1 MRLGGPELVGR
12 LVGETESNLRQAF
25 EEAKARA
32 PTVMVLDEVEALCL
46 RRDAASSDLDK
57 RMVATFLALMDG
69 FQGMERVVVLAAT
82 SRPQAVDPAV
92 RRPGRLDREI
102 DVGVPGEAAR
112 KDILKVLLQQAGA
125 TTMTVSEED
134 MQMVAARAH
143 GFVGAD
149 LLLVCKEAAM
159 LAARRGGKPSAIAD
173 KDGIPGG
180 ENLRVTGEDLLAGLA
195 RVRPSALR
203 EVAVEVPRVRWGDIG
218 GMGEVKR
225 ALQECVEWPLTRPEA
240 FVRMGI
246 APPKGV
252 LLYGPPGC
260 SKTLMARALATE
272 SGMNFLAVKGPELLS
287 KWLGESEKA
296 LQALFK
302 KARAAAPTVIFFDE
316 VDALA
321 GRRGEGEDSKAS
333 ERVLSQLLTELDG
346 VQPLRRVVVVA
357 ATNRPDLLDPALLRP
372 GRIDR
377 KVYVPPPDTASRRE
391 ILAIALRGVP
401 VEDTGLK
408 VEESAAAGSE
418 GLDLDEVARRTEG
431 FSGAEMVAL
440 CREGALCAVEEDP
453 VNARFLQHR
462 HLNQVLRGW
471 QRQITPQMLDFYR
484 RYADRRQIDS

>member
-1 MRLGGPELVGR
+1 MMLGGTELVGG
-12 LVGETESNLRQAF
+12 LVGQTERNLRQTF
-25 EEAKARA
+25 GEAASRA
-32 PTVMVLDEVEALCL
+32 PTVMILDEVEVLCP
-46 RRDAASSDLDK
+46 RRDTASSDADK

-69 FQGMERVVVLAAT
+69 FKGLERVVVLAAT
-82 SRPQAVDPAV
+82 SRPQAIDPAV

-102 DVGVPGEAAR
+102 DIGVPGEAAR
-112 KDILKVLLQQAGA
+112 RDILGVLLEKAGGCA
-125 TTMTVSEED
+125 EALAED
-134 MQMVAARAH
+134 IKVVASRAH
-143 GFVGAD
+143 GFVGSD

-159 LAARRGGKPSAIAD
+159 LAVKRRQAQGDTSA
-173 KDGIPGG
+173 PVH
-180 ENLRVTGEDLLAGLA
+180 LTGDDLLGGLA

-203 EVAVEVPRVRWGDIG
+203 EVAVEVPRVRWEDIG
-218 GMGEVKR
+218 GMAAVKR
-225 ALQECVEWPLTRPEA
+225 ALRECVEWPLTRPEA
-240 FVRMGI
+240 FVHMGI

-302 KARAAAPTVIFFDE
+302 KARAAAPTVVFFDE

-321 GRRGEGEDSKAS
+321 GRRGAGDDSKAS

-377 KVYVPPPDTASRRE
+377 KVYVPPPDVVSRRE
-391 ILAIALRGVP
+391 ILGIALRGVP
-401 VEDTGLK
+401 VADD
-408 VEESAAAGSE
+408 VN
-418 GLDLDEVARRTEG
+418 LDEVARSTEG

-440 CREGALCAVEEDP
+440 CREAALGAVEEDP
-453 VNARFLQHR
+453 EHARVVAGR
-462 HLNQVLRGW
+462 HLAQALAGW
-471 QRQITPQMLDFYR
+471 QRQITPQMVNFYR
-484 RYADRRQIDS
+484 RYGERGRT

>member
-1 MRLGGPELVGR
+1 
-12 LVGETESNLRQAF
+12 
-25 EEAKARA
+25 
-32 PTVMVLDEVEALCL
+32 
-46 RRDAASSDLDK
+46 
-57 RMVATFLALMDG
+57 
-69 FQGMERVVVLAAT
+69 
-82 SRPQAVDPAV
+82 
-92 RRPGRLDREI
+92 
-102 DVGVPGEAAR
+102 
-112 KDILKVLLQQAGA
+112 
-125 TTMTVSEED
+125 
-134 MQMVAARAH
+134 MQMVASRAH

-159 LAARRGGKPSAIAD
+159 LAARRVGKPLALAEED
-173 KDGIPGG
+173 ANQAG
-180 ENLRVTGEDLLAGLA
+180 EQLRVTGEDLLAGLA

-218 GMGEVKR
+218 GMKDVKR

-346 VQPLRRVVVVA
+346 VQPLRRVIVVA

-391 ILAIALRGVP
+391 ILNIALRGVP
-401 VEDTGLK
+401 VEDTGVK
-408 VEESAAAGSE
+408 KEKAADGRG
-418 GLDLDEVARRTEG
+418 GLDLDDVAWRTEG

-440 CREGALCAVEEDP
+440 CREAALCAVEEDP
-453 VNARFLQHR
+453 VNARCLQGR
-462 HLNQVLRGW
+462 HLNQVLTGW

-484 RYADRRQIDS
+484 RYAEGRSDR

>member
-1 MRLGGPELVGR
+1 MRLGGPEFGGR
-12 LVGETESNLRQAF
+12 LVGETETKLRQAF
-25 EEAKARA
+25 QEAKAMA
-32 PTVMVLDEVEALCL
+32 PTVIVLDEVEALCL
-46 RRDAASSDLDK
+46 RRDATSSDLDK
-57 RMVATFLALMDG
+57 RMVATFLALLDG

-82 SRPQAVDPAV
+82 SRPHALDSAV

-102 DVGVPGEAAR
+102 DLGVPGEAAR
-112 KDILKVLLQQAGA
+112 KDILKVLLRQAGP
-125 TTMTVSEED
+125 TIMKVSEED
-134 MQMVAARAH
+134 MQRVASRAH

-159 LAARRGGKPSAIAD
+159 LAARRVVKQSTRVEEGGVQE
-173 KDGIPGG
+173 G
-180 ENLRVTGEDLLAGLA
+180 NVQVTGEDLLAGLA

-218 GMGEVKR
+218 GMSEVKR

-246 APPKGV
+246 PPPKGV

-296 LQALFK
+296 LKALFK

-377 KVYVPPPDTASRRE
+377 KVYVPPPDTASRFE
-391 ILAIALRGVP
+391 ILRIALRGMP
-401 VEDTGLK
+401 GEYTGGERDGEAICGEMLNLN
-408 VEESAAAGSE
+408 EI
-418 GLDLDEVARRTEG
+418 ARRTEG

-440 CREGALCAVEEDP
+440 CREAALCAIEEDP
-453 VNARFLQHR
+453 VNAHSLQGR
-462 HLNQVLRGW
+462 HLDQVLTGW
-471 QRQITPQMLDFYR
+471 QRQITPQMLDFYHH
-484 RYADRRQIDS
+484 YADGR

>member
-69 FQGMERVVVLAAT
+69 FKGMERVVVLAAT
-82 SRPQAVDPAV
+82 SKPQAVDPAV

-112 KDILKVLLQQAGA
+112 KNILKVLLQQAGP
-125 TTMTVSEED
+125 TTTTVSEED
-134 MQMVAARAH
+134 IQTVASRAH

-159 LAARRGGKPSAIAD
+159 IAARRVRKCSAEE
-173 KDGIPGG
+173 DGNQQG
-180 ENLRVTGEDLLAGLA
+180 EKLRVTGEDLLAGLA

-218 GMGEVKR
+218 GMNDVKR

-391 ILAIALRGVP
+391 ILTIALRGVP
-401 VEDTGLK
+401 VEDTGAK
-408 VEESAAAGSE
+408 RGEGAACSE
-418 GLDLDEVARRTEG
+418 GLDLDGVVRRTEG

-440 CREGALCAVEEDP
+440 CREAALCAVEEDP
-453 VNARFLQHR
+453 VNARFLQDR
-462 HLNQVLRGW
+462 HLDQVLTGW

-484 RYADRRQIDS
+484 RYADGR

>member
-12 LVGETESNLRQAF
+12 LVGETETKLRQAF
-25 EEAKARA
+25 QEAKARA
-32 PTVMVLDEVEALCL
+32 PTVIVLDEVEALCS
-46 RRDAASSDLDK
+46 RRDAASSELDK

-82 SRPQAVDPAV
+82 SRPHALDSAV

-102 DVGVPGEAAR
+102 DLGVPGEAAR
-112 KDILKVLLQQAGA
+112 KDILKVLLRQAGP
-125 TTMTVSEED
+125 TTITVSEED
-134 MQMVAARAH
+134 TQLVASRAH

-159 LAARRGGKPSAIAD
+159 LAARRVGRLLAPVKEGGVQE
-173 KDGIPGG
+173 G
-180 ENLRVTGEDLLAGLA
+180 NLQMTGKDLLAGLA

-302 KARAAAPTVIFFDE
+302 KARTAAPTVIFFDE

-377 KVYVPPPDTASRRE
+377 KVYVPPPDTASRSE
-391 ILAIALRGVP
+391 ILRIALRGIP
-401 VEDTGLK
+401 GEYTGVERDGGAVCGEK
-408 VEESAAAGSE
+408 
-418 GLDLDEVARRTEG
+418 LDLNEVARRTEG

-440 CREGALCAVEEDP
+440 CREAALCAIEEDP
-453 VNARFLQHR
+453 VNAHSLQGR
-462 HLNQVLRGW
+462 HLDQVLTGW
-471 QRQITPQMLDFYR
+471 QRQITPQMLDFYQ
-484 RYADRRQIDS
+484 RYAGGR